1 MLSGDLYRATINV
14 PWEPL
19 HPACPG
25 PPDREP
31 PAGDTLRR
39 TRRRG
44 TVMEVT
50 VMSLSAHEQQ
60 ALDSIGQDLSVTDP
74 ELTSLLATFTRLT
87 AGEDMPA
94 REKTQ
99 PPARQATRRP
109 SRHRHRHRR
118 PRDTARPGADR
129 SRRLRFWQG
138 ASLVLG
144 ILFAVAV
151 VAGAMAITHLRP
163 GW

>member
-1 MLSGDLYRATINV
+1 
-14 PWEPL
+14 
-19 HPACPG
+19 
-25 PPDREP
+25 
-31 PAGDTLRR
+31 
-39 TRRRG
+39 
-44 TVMEVT
+44 MEVT

-60 ALDSIGQDLSVTDP
+60 TLDSIGQDLSVSDP

-99 PPARQATRRP
+99 TSARRATRPR
-109 SRHRHRHRR
+109 RHRR
-118 PRDTARPGADR
+118 RRTWDMARRRPDR
-129 SRRLRFWQG
+129 PRRLLFWQG

-163 GW
+163 G

>member
-1 MLSGDLYRATINV
+1 
-14 PWEPL
+14 
-19 HPACPG
+19 
-25 PPDREP
+25 
-31 PAGDTLRR
+31 
-39 TRRRG
+39 
-44 TVMEVT
+44 MEVT

-60 ALDSIGQDLSVTDP
+60 ALDSIGQDLSVSDP

-94 REKTQ
+94 LEKTQ
-99 PPARQATRRP
+99 TSARRATRPR
-109 SRHRHRHRR
+109 RHRR
-118 PRDTARPGADR
+118 RRTWDMARPRADR
-129 SRRLRFWQG
+129 PRRLLFWQG

-163 GW
+163 G

>member
-1 MLSGDLYRATINV
+1 
-14 PWEPL
+14 
-19 HPACPG
+19 
-25 PPDREP
+25 
-31 PAGDTLRR
+31 
-39 TRRRG
+39 
-44 TVMEVT
+44 MEVT

-60 ALDSIGQDLSVTDP
+60 ALDSIGQDLSVSDP
-74 ELTSLLATFTRLT
+74 ELSSLLATFTRLT

-99 PPARQATRRP
+99 TSPRRATRRP
-109 SRHRHRHRR
+109 PRHRPPRHRR
-118 PRDTARPGADR
+118 RRTWDMARPRADR
-129 SRRLRFWQG
+129 PRRLLFWQG

-163 GW
+163 G

>member
-1 MLSGDLYRATINV
+1 
-14 PWEPL
+14 
-19 HPACPG
+19 
-25 PPDREP
+25 
-31 PAGDTLRR
+31 
-39 TRRRG
+39 
-44 TVMEVT
+44 MEVT

-60 ALDSIGQDLSVTDP
+60 ALDSIGQDLSVSDP

-99 PPARQATRRP
+99 TSARRATRRP
-109 SRHRHRHRR
+109 PRHRR
-118 PRDTARPGADR
+118 PRTWDVARPRADR
-129 SRRLRFWQG
+129 PRRLLFWQG

-163 GW
+163 G